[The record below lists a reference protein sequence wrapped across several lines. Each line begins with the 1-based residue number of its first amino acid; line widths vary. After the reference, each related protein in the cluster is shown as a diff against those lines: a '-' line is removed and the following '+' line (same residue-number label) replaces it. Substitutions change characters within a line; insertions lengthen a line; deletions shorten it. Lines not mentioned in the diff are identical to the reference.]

1 MSKSKNPGNVPPA
14 NQPQFGPNDADAQ
27 AANLPHGA
35 PASDKDPKGR
45 LGNYTTAGEH
55 AIVQPGGKQGSD
67 RSSSKKG

>member
-1 MSKSKNPGNVPPA
+1 MSKSPNGGNIPPA
-14 NQPQFGPNDADAQ
+14 NQSPFPVDETPGKTPE
-27 AANLPHGA
+27 NLPYGA

-67 RSSSKKG
+67 RSNRS